1 MIETL
6 GMEDANLRKQLK
18 RAVKKLIVVW
28 IRYGKNCES
37 FFREQAD
44 SLYFDE
50 LSLIDQS
57 MGAEANNA
65 SFSIVKM
72 LERANTS
79 TLNHSSVNL
88 SMMLDANTGGA
99 QGSHVPG

>member
-6 GMEDANLRKQLK
+6 GMEEASLRAQLK
-18 RAVKKLIVVW
+18 KSIKKLIVVW

-57 MGAEANNA
+57 MNETDGT
-65 SFSIVKM
+65 FSIVKM
-72 LERANTS
+72 LERAKDPNAS
-79 TLNHSSVNL
+79 INL
-88 SMMLDANTGGA
+88 SMVQDHPIGGV
-99 QGSHVPG
+99 G

>member
-6 GMEDANLRKQLK
+6 RMEDQNLRQQLK

-57 MGAEANNA
+57 MNESATGGGGN
-65 SFSIVKM
+65 FSIVKM
-72 LERANTS
+72 LERANNTTANMS
-79 TLNHSSVNL
+79 FVQDL
-88 SMMLDANTGGA
+88 S
-99 QGSHVPG
+99 